1 MTLFCVFLNIFR
13 LFSPKNN
20 VFITWQ
26 TLSRFKILKN
36 LWAHLFRKK
45 VFILWYFLVCDSY
58 RWRISMKWK
67 IRNLIFDR
75 MKDIWWDGYLISDAE
90 LWFVMETFE
99 LIENLYLME
108 DIRWWL
114 DQLPNCFA
122 ISINKDLDCAFCT
135 VHTVHTM
142 LFHSG
147 KNQPAESHQ
156 STKASDCASWPF
168 IAGQCNILQWT
179 VHCKLAREA
188 KEL

>member
-1 MTLFCVFLNIFR
+1 MEATELYQNSEEFV
-13 LFSPKNN
+13 
-20 VFITWQ
+20 
-26 TLSRFKILKN
+26 
-36 LWAHLFRKK
+36 AHLFRRK
-45 VFILWYFLVCDSY
+45 VFILWYFLVCDSH

-135 VHTVHTM
+135 VYFALFTVCTVRCN
-142 LFHSG
+142 SG
-147 KNQPAESHQ
+147 EKPTCFATSIN
-156 STKASDCASWPF
+156 KDLDCALYVYS
-168 IAGQCNILQWT
+168 
-179 VHCKLAREA
+179 VHCAHNALQ
-188 KEL
+188 

>member
-1 MTLFCVFLNIFR
+1 MEATELYQNSEEFV
-13 LFSPKNN
+13 
-20 VFITWQ
+20 
-26 TLSRFKILKN
+26 
-36 LWAHLFRKK
+36 AHLFWKK
-45 VFILWYFLVCDSY
+45 VFILWYFLVCDSHP
-58 RWRISMKWK
+58 WRISMKWK

-147 KNQPAESHQ
+147 KKPTCWVTSINKSFGLCIMTIHCRAVQYSAM
-156 STKASDCASWPF
+156 DCT
-168 IAGQCNILQWT
+168 LQD
-179 VHCKLAREA
+179 CKGKL
-188 KEL
+188 